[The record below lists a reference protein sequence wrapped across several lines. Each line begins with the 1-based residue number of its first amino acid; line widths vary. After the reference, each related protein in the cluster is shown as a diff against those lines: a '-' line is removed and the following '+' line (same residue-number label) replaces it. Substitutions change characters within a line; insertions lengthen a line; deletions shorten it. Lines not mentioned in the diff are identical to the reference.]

1 MNESGEFYTKNLY
14 PFQDGILSILKK
26 LKLPFYLTG
35 GTALSRFYF
44 NHRYS
49 DDLDLFVNDDNRFAD
64 YCTSFYKNLNGLQ
77 ISNNFVIDKQRLNRT
92 NNFMQ
97 IFLSKDDL
105 ELKIDM
111 VNDVAPQYGGFIF
124 DNKLGKI
131 DSLRNILSN
140 KFSALY
146 RFEPKDIADI
156 WVICK
161 NYKCNFKEIILEAKN
176 KEAGVDPVSI
186 FEILGSFPVDKL
198 NLIKWI
204 DKPEPIKFINELSII
219 AEDIFNARDNSIYN
233 Q

>member
-1 MNESGEFYTKNLY
+1 MNESDEFYIKSLY
-14 PFQDGILSILKK
+14 PFQDGILSILKE

-35 GTALSRFYF
+35 GTPLSRFYF

-49 DDLDLFVNDDNRFAD
+49 DDLDLFVNNDSRFGD
-64 YCTSFYKNLNGLQ
+64 YCTSFYKKLNDLQ
-77 ISNNFVIDKQRLNRT
+77 TAHSFIIDKQRLNRT

-105 ELKIDM
+105 ELKIDL
-111 VNDVAPQYGGFIF
+111 VNDVAPQYGGFIV
-124 DNKLGKI
+124 DNTLGKI

-156 WVICK
+156 WMICK
-161 NYKCNFKEIILEAKN
+161 NYKCNFKEIIIEAKS

-186 FEILGSFPVDKL
+186 FEILSSFPIDKL

-204 DKPEPIKFINELSII
+204 RKPDSLKFIDELSII
-219 AEDIFNARDNSIYN
+219 AEDIFNGRENSIYN
-233 Q
+233 L